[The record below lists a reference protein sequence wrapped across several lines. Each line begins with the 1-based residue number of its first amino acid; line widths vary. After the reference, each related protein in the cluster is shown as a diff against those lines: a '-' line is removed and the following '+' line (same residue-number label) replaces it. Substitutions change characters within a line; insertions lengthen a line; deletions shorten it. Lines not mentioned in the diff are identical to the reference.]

1 MRNERGDRNTKEA
14 LPKLLNDGFT
24 ASCWGQ
30 RENQQDTMT
39 GNVGLIVEFTGIHLL
54 KYFSFHYLST
64 HYSHSGLL
72 QISDA
77 QYNFQ
82 CVFCGVIRGVIQLW
96 TTVHFTS
103 LSKYS
108 VICKVT
114 AHFIFSCC
122 ADWALIPRQ
131 SQHSLL
137 SQTHQW
143 WDAKLMIYIFIRVYT
158 QHQTEEEGELVGRVF
173 AWRGILN
180 PATVTNKPIA
190 VGHELKRCITV
201 TCWQITVRKSND
213 RLTAW
218 QQEELVLLLNL

>member
-1 MRNERGDRNTKEA
+1 MCSSVCECYIESTLSARRVERRSSKNQSIYHAKMCLCEKLIDGFFSFLANPTTITVKQCISLTRDSKSCLTHFTVESLVRNERGDRNTKEA

-82 CVFCGVIRGVIQLW
+82 CVFCGVILGVIQL
-96 TTVHFTS
+96 
-103 LSKYS
+103 
-108 VICKVT
+108 
-114 AHFIFSCC
+114 
-122 ADWALIPRQ
+122 
-131 SQHSLL
+131 
-137 SQTHQW
+137 
-143 WDAKLMIYIFIRVYT
+143 
-158 QHQTEEEGELVGRVF
+158 
-173 AWRGILN
+173 
-180 PATVTNKPIA
+180 
-190 VGHELKRCITV
+190 
-201 TCWQITVRKSND
+201 
-213 RLTAW
+213 
-218 QQEELVLLLNL
+218 